1 MKNLVISPAIKE
13 KLLQKHS
20 LSRND
25 VEQCFMNRTRSYLM
39 DNRLNHVTDPPTE
52 WFIAENDRGLL
63 IKVVFVFDDGII
75 YLKSAFP
82 PNLTEISIYNTISIP
97 Y

>member
-52 WFIAENDRGLL
+52 WFIAENNRGLL

>member
-75 YLKSAFP
+75 YLKSPFP
-82 PNLTEISIYNTISIP
+82 PNLTEISIYNTISMP